1 VRPAAAASALVEQQD
16 AVCGRVEPASH
27 PRAAP
32 GSRPAVEYDGGLAG
46 GVTAQL
52 PVDVLAVADVEQPV
66 LVRIDLGLE
75 GWQCG
80 LASSAYSIPPAG
92 GVLRENGQAMRWSDF
107 EAGAPVLAPVA
118 RSMIE
123 RLGFVYVGTVRA
135 DGAPRISPVEAH
147 VVLDQLMLVMV
158 AASEKVRDLA
168 RDPRVTLQSPVT
180 DPGDPGS
187 ELKLRGRVTEVGA
200 EQRDATADAV
210 AAASGWRP
218 QPSWRFF
225 AVAVEAVAVLDWDRG
240 DMVLR
245 RWSSR
250 SGLRP
255 VARLH
260 LDADASAYRASS

>member
-1 VRPAAAASALVEQQD
+1 
-16 AVCGRVEPASH
+16 
-27 PRAAP
+27 
-32 GSRPAVEYDGGLAG
+32 VEYDGGLAG
-46 GVTAQL
+46 GVAAQL
-52 PVDVLAVADVEQPV
+52 PIDVLAVADVEQPV
-66 LVRIDLGLE
+66 LVRIDLGME

-118 RSMIE
+118 RSLIE

-147 VVLDQLMLVMV
+147 VVVDQLMLVMV

-168 RDPRVTLQSPVT
+168 RDPRV
-180 DPGDPGS
+180 
-187 ELKLRGRVTEVGA
+187 
-200 EQRDATADAV
+200 
-210 AAASGWRP
+210 ASGWRP
-218 QPSWRFF
+218 QPSWRCF